1 LRASALPETLLV
13 QFSRNLDP
21 GIAEAAVAA
30 LRKLPRVD
38 LVQFDVDAYRRWH
51 GLQRIGAT
59 VGLAAAGMLV
69 GLCAGLLMLLPGPLA
84 AVPRDQVLLRSL
96 LGATAAD
103 IRRPSVY
110 AGALFGAMSALLG
123 IGALMLAQR
132 VLEPL
137 LTSLPLWAE
146 AAISLTLPP
155 WQALAAVIAGSML
168 LAGAAGAL
176 AARSSR

>member
-1 LRASALPETLLV
+1 
-13 QFSRNLDP
+13 
-21 GIAEAAVAA
+21 
-30 LRKLPRVD
+30 
-38 LVQFDVDAYRRWH
+38 
-51 GLQRIGAT
+51 
-59 VGLAAAGMLV
+59 
-69 GLCAGLLMLLPGPLA
+69 
-84 AVPRDQVLLRSL
+84 VPRDQVLLRSL